1 MTFIERFES
10 ARKLWAIMLP
20 GVELPPDNTLCSW
33 LNVYGDHEFET
44 AIIHIP
50 RRIESWRRRYKKF
63 DPVNVYKLVSTYLKI
78 ASKAKKHKKN
88 DMAVTR
94 ICQPEGDVADVSQS
108 QRMEAECNATG

>member
-10 ARKLWAIMLP
+10 ARKLWMVMLP
-20 GVELPPDNTLCSW
+20 GVELPPDKTLCSW

-63 DPVNVYKLVSTYLKI
+63 DPVNVYKLMSTYLKI
-78 ASKAKKHKKN
+78 AKEAKRDASRK
-88 DMAVTR
+88 DMTGR
-94 ICQPEGDVADVSQS
+94 SIGNPDSEGREVAYGV
-108 QRMEAECNATG
+108 AI